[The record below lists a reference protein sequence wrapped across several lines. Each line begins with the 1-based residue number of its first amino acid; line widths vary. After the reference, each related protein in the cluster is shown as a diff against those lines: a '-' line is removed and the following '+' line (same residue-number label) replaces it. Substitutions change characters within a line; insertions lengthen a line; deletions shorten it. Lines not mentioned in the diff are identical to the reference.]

1 MKNDSAELIKKAC
14 SGDLAAYQEFIRL
27 YSPRVHAIAYQ
38 IVGNSI
44 DAQDIAQEVFIRLY
58 RSLRTYK
65 PQFKFTTWLYRLTVN
80 HSIDYLRK
88 HSRHK
93 NISLENVQDE
103 SKLKDS
109 APSPDRSLDLNELK
123 GAIQQI
129 SEGLT
134 WKQRKV
140 FVLRELQGFSTNEV
154 AQILKCRV
162 STVRVHLSKARKHIK
177 VALLKHALSGHSGLI
192 SQEEQ
197 QDEMQENKKPTAPVC
212 G

>member
-1 MKNDSAELIKKAC
+1 M
-14 SGDLAAYQEFIRL
+14 

-38 IVGNSI
+38 MVGNSI

-65 PQFKFTTWLYRLTVN
+65 PQFTFTTWLYRLTVN

-93 NISLENVQDE
+93 NISLENVQNE
-103 SKLKDS
+103 SMLKDS
-109 APSPDRSLDLNELK
+109 APSPDRSLELNELK

-140 FVLRELQGFSTNEV
+140 FVLRELQGFSTDEV

-162 STVRVHLSKARKHIK
+162 STVRVHLSKARRHIK
-177 VALLKHALSGHSGLI
+177 DALLKHGLSRRSGLI
-192 SQEEQ
+192 SQE
-197 QDEMQENKKPTAPVC
+197 D
-212 G
+212 

>member
-1 MKNDSAELIKKAC
+1 MRNDSAELIEKAC

-38 IVGNSI
+38 MVGNSI

-65 PQFKFTTWLYRLTVN
+65 PRFTFTTWLYRLTVN
-80 HSIDYLRK
+80 RSIDYLRK
-88 HSRHK
+88 HTRHR
-93 NISLENVQDE
+93 NISLENFKDE
-103 SKLKDS
+103 SLLMDS
-109 APSPDRSLDLNELK
+109 APSPDRSLELNELK
-123 GAIQQI
+123 GAIQRI

-140 FVLRELQGFSTNEV
+140 FVLRELQGFSTEEV

-162 STVRVHLSKARKHIK
+162 STVRVHLSKARRHIK
-177 VALLKHALSGHSGLI
+177 NALLKHDLSGQTGLMNR
-192 SQEEQ
+192 EG
-197 QDEMQENKKPTAPVC
+197 K
-212 G
+212 